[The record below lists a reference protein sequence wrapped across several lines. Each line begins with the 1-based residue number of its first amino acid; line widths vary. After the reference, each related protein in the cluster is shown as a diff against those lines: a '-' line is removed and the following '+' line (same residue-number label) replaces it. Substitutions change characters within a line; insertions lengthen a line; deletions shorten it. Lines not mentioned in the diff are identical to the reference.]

1 MITVKNVNFEYDDVQ
16 VLHDVSFSI
25 PKGSITALVGPNGAG
40 KTTLM
45 RCIAGLDLSVSGSV
59 TVDEINVFE
68 NPRDAHCVTGY
79 LSDFFGL
86 HDALTV
92 EQHLIY
98 IAGCHNIPKN
108 EVKDLVIKV
117 SKLSGLEDHMKVEA
131 GALSRGYR
139 QRLGVGLSLLHTPKV
154 LLLDEPASGMDPEA
168 RIKLS
173 KLMKDLKKEGY
184 TIIVSSHIL
193 AELEDY
199 CTDMLVIRDGHIIEH
214 VRLKD
219 YEQLHKITLRLG
231 LLTKEKKILDILSKQ
246 KEILN
251 VTENDQDVLCEIEGD
266 KEAIHKLLK
275 RLIGLKVP
283 IYSYGI
289 EEETLQDLYMN
300 IAEKQNGALKND
312 PK

>member
-45 RCIAGLDLSVSGSV
+45 RCIAGLDLSVSGNV
-59 TVDEINVFE
+59 TVDGIDVFE

-108 EVKDLVIKV
+108 EVKDLVTKV
-117 SKLSGLEDHMKVEA
+117 SNLSGLENHMKVEA

-139 QRLGVGLSLLHTPKV
+139 QRLGVGLSLLHSPKV
-154 LLLDEPASGMDPEA
+154 LLLDEPASGMDPET

-173 KLMKDLKKEGY
+173 RLMKDLKKEGY

-199 CTDMLVIRDGHIIEH
+199 CTDMLVIREGHIVEH

-219 YEQLHKITLRLG
+219 YEQLQKRTLRLG
-231 LLTKEKKILDILSKQ
+231 LLTKEKKILDVLSKQ

-251 VTENDQDVLCEIEGD
+251 VTESDQDILCEIEGD
-266 KEAIHKLLK
+266 KETAHKLLK
-275 RLIGLKVP
+275 RLIGLEVP

-289 EEETLQDLYMN
+289 EEETLQDLYMD
-300 IAEKQNGALKND
+300 IAEKQKGALK
-312 PK
+312 K